1 MRCLDVMYEIL
12 KELRE
17 EKNLSQQ
24 DLAYILKVSRQTIS
38 GYETGNIEP
47 PFSTLIRLADIYNCS
62 LDYLAGRTK
71 EKYNLNLMDKD
82 VKKLILDIIE
92 VVEEYNIKKK

>member
-1 MRCLDVMYEIL
+1 MMYEIL

>member
-1 MRCLDVMYEIL
+1 MYEIL

>member
-1 MRCLDVMYEIL
+1 MLNEIL

-17 EKNLSQQ
+17 DKELSQQ
-24 DLAYILKVSRQTIS
+24 DLADILKVSRQTIS

-71 EKYNLNLMDKD
+71 EKHNLNLLNKNT
-82 VKKLILDIIE
+82 KELLLELIE
-92 VVEEYNIKKK
+92 VVEKYNIKKI